1 MKKNIF
7 LASFLLICY
16 QVFGI
21 IYTPDFKNITIENG
35 LSNNTVR
42 CITKDADGFIW
53 FGTLDGLCRYDGT
66 SIKTYRQTNEDNG
79 NAPIYNSISA
89 LYSNYKGQLYVGT
102 QKGLCQYVRNKES
115 FLPISYREFG
125 SNKLTLIKT
134 EVIGIVEDRQHNLFV
149 ATLSQGLLKNNA
161 ATNTFEQIK
170 LIGNEHK
177 LFIRSIALADD
188 TSLYLFIDSY
198 GVCKYN
204 TTTNKLTLLSSE
216 IKSAICLKNIQDLLY
231 IGTNDGLYVLNLKT
245 NKLNI
250 FSKGDDLKGP
260 IQFLQK
266 DNNAVLWIG
275 TENKG
280 ITLLDLKTNIT
291 QHIPAGYSN
300 SMLPSEGVYSMYID
314 NWNSYWIGTMRG
326 GVEVWNSGKKDFF
339 SRRNM
344 SATSPAANFVTS
356 FVEISPGIFWL
367 GSDGAGIQQYNLNT
381 DAFEKNEVLTRINSI
396 AGKAVISMRKDKTGN
411 VWMATYGNGLVCYNL
426 NAKQISQ
433 YTRENSSLTSNR
445 IWSLYIDR
453 KDNLWIGAISDGS
466 NGGLFKFD
474 YTKKEVKHQSV
485 NVVNVTNITESKK
498 GKILLATYG
507 NIGVYDPVS
516 KKSEFF
522 SADMAIQNIYEDKKG
537 TIWIGTERNGILKFN
552 LETGKLT
559 PASDKLDYLK
569 KSIIMAIV
577 EDNYS
582 NLWISTTNG
591 LYRFHYPTEMLTTY
605 NKEDG
610 LQSQQFNH
618 SSVYKTQNDLLFF
631 GGIDGFSFFNP
642 KNISVKTENLPLH
655 IIDFYIHNKS
665 VFADRGIFSDV
676 IDMLSNKN
684 ITIKHKDAYF
694 RFDFTAISFNNPE
707 KIQYAYMLEGLDKGW
722 NYSGSNRSANYSGLS
737 QGDYIFKVKY
747 ATQPGQW
754 NTKLLEIKIHV
765 LPPFYL
771 TWWAFL
777 FYLAVISFIINKA
790 IQIQR
795 KQNKL
800 KQDLLLADLKE
811 EQVKQVQLMREQLF
825 TNISHELRTPLT
837 LIIPPIKDSLGSN
850 PYTPLDQN
858 ELQSVYNN
866 ANRLLLLIN
875 KLLLFRKNEMGKSQ
889 LRLTHSD
896 LIDFAGKIYEN
907 FAQIARKRNVVYV
920 FNVPT
925 EPIPFWFDIDKM
937 EIILY
942 NLLSNAFKFT
952 PEYGKIELEIRKES
966 ESTLV
971 VGVRDNG
978 CGISEAELGQIF
990 NLYHSSNKFSG
1001 IGIGLSLVKDYAE
1014 SLHGTL
1020 HIDAAPNKGSH
1031 FYINFDLNATYE
1043 KSEMITD
1050 KPKVYLPSKDMVE
1063 LVEIDTLLYLN
1074 QNKDES
1080 PDTLDSK
1087 LPKVLVV
1094 EDNTEILEYIKKI
1107 LTETKMY
1114 EILEAT
1120 NGKSAL
1126 KIARKTLPDII
1137 ISDVHMPEMNG
1148 LELCKAIKENTETNH
1163 IYFIIITADLLESTE
1178 NKGLAFGA
1186 DEYITKPFD
1195 KAKLLNKITT
1205 IFNYQQKIRKYFD
1218 NKITLGTPESDSEA
1232 STINT
1237 DFIDKCIT
1245 LVRENYRSDEFN
1257 TQVLAQQ
1264 INMSQSALYKKI
1276 KLCTGKSINEFIRTV
1291 KLSIATELITEG
1303 KLSITEIAYEVGI
1316 NDPKYF
1322 RECFKKQYGV
1332 TPSEYK
1338 NRTTEN

>member
-1 MKKNIF
+1 MKKHIF
-7 LASFLLICY
+7 LTSFLCVCY
-16 QVFGI
+16 QMFGI

-42 CITKDADGFIW
+42 CITKDANGFVW
-53 FGTLDGLCRYDGT
+53 FGTYDGLCRYDGL
-66 SIKTYRQTNEDNG
+66 SIKTYRRTSNSNED
-79 NAPIYNSISA
+79 APVHNSIST
-89 LYSNYKGQLYVGT
+89 LFSDSRNQLFVGTRKGLCLYVGS
-102 QKGLCQYVRNKES
+102 KET
-115 FLPISYREFG
+115 FLPLSYTEFG
-125 SNKLTLIKT
+125 SGKLKPCDAEVVGIVEDNRHNLFVSTLRQGLLKYNAAINSFEQVELINKAHNLTVNGITLVDDTDLYLSINNHGIYKYNIRNKKLTLIT
-134 EVIGIVEDRQHNLFV
+134 EKV
-149 ATLSQGLLKNNA
+149 
-161 ATNTFEQIK
+161 
-170 LIGNEHK
+170 
-177 LFIRSIALADD
+177 
-188 TSLYLFIDSY
+188 
-198 GVCKYN
+198 KY
-204 TTTNKLTLLSSE
+204 
-216 IKSAICLKNIQDLLY
+216 AICQKHINGLLY
-231 IGTNDGLYVLNLKT
+231 IGTNDGLYVYNLKT
-245 NKLNI
+245 NMLSI
-250 FSKGDDLKGP
+250 FSNSDDLKSP
-260 IQFLQK
+260 IQFLQEDK
-266 DNNAVLWIG
+266 NDVLWIG
-275 TENKG
+275 TESKG
-280 ITLLDLKTNIT
+280 ITLLDLKTNTT
-291 QHIPAGYSN
+291 QHIPAGYSK
-300 SMLPSEGVYSMYID
+300 SLLSSEGVYSMYID
-314 NWNSYWIGTMRG
+314 NKNSYWIGTMRG

-339 SRRNM
+339 SKRNM

-356 FVEISPGIFWL
+356 FAEISPGIFWL

-381 DAFEKNEVLTRINSI
+381 DAFEKNEALSRINSI
-396 AGKAVISMRKDKTGN
+396 AGKAVISMRKDKVGN
-411 VWMATYGNGLVCYNL
+411 VWLATYGKGLVCYNIHT
-426 NAKQISQ
+426 KQIEQ

-445 IWSLYIDR
+445 IWSLYIDN
-453 KDNLWIGAISDGS
+453 KDNLWIGAISG
-466 NGGLFKFD
+466 GGLFKFD
-474 YTKKEVKHQSV
+474 YTKKVVQRKSV
-485 NVVNVTNITESKK
+485 NEINVTNITESKK
-498 GKILLATYG
+498 GKLLFVTYE
-507 NIGVYDPVS
+507 NIGIYDPVS
-516 KKSEFF
+516 KKTKLF
-522 SADMAIQNIYEDKKG
+522 STDMVIQNIYEDKKG
-537 TIWIGTERNGILKFN
+537 TIWIGTERNGILKLN

-559 PASDKLDYLK
+559 PASDKLDYLNK
-569 KSIIMAIV
+569 TIIMAIV
-577 EDNYS
+577 EDDYS

-610 LQSQQFNH
+610 LQSQQFNY
-618 SSVYKTQNDLLFF
+618 SSVYKTQNNLLFF
-631 GGIDGFSFFNP
+631 GGINGFSFFNP
-642 KNISVKTENLPLH
+642 KDISVQTEDLPLH

-665 VFADRGIFSDV
+665 VFADREIFSDV
-676 IDMLSNKN
+676 IDMLSNKD
-684 ITIKHKDAYF
+684 ITIKYRDAYF
-694 RFDFTAISFNNPE
+694 RFDFTAIYFNNPE

-722 NYSGSNRSANYSGLS
+722 NYTGSNRSANYSGLS
-737 QGDYIFKVKY
+737 QGDYVFKVKY

-777 FYLAVISFIINKA
+777 FYFAVISFIINKA

-811 EQVKQVQLMREQLF
+811 EQVKQVQLMREQF
-825 TNISHELRTPLT
+825 FINISHELRTPLT
-837 LIIPPIKDSLGSN
+837 LIIPPIKDSLSSN

-889 LRLTHSD
+889 LRLSHSD
-896 LIDFAGKIYEN
+896 LVDFAGKIYEN
-907 FAQIARKRNVVYV
+907 FTQIARKRNVIYA
-920 FNVPT
+920 FNAPK
-925 EPIPFWFDIDKM
+925 EPILFWFDIDKM

-966 ESTLV
+966 ETTLV

-978 CGISEAELGQIF
+978 CGISEAELSLIF
-990 NLYHSSNKFSG
+990 NRYHSSNKFSG

-1020 HIDAAPNKGSH
+1020 HIEAAHNKGSH
-1031 FYINFDLNATYE
+1031 FYINFDLNASYE
-1043 KSEMITD
+1043 QSEMNTD

-1074 QNKDES
+1074 QNKDENA
-1080 PDTLDSK
+1080 DTLDSK

-1094 EDNTEILEYIKKI
+1094 EDNKEILEYIKKI

-1114 EILEAT
+1114 DILEAT

-1126 KIARKTLPDII
+1126 KIARKVLPDII

-1178 NKGLAFGA
+1178 NKGLIFGA

-1195 KAKLLNKITT
+1195 KSKLLNKITT
-1205 IFNYQQKIRKYFD
+1205 IFNYQQKLRKYFD
-1218 NKITLGTPESDSEA
+1218 NKIILGNPEANPEA

-1245 LVRENYRSDEFN
+1245 LVKENYRSDEFN
-1257 TQVLAQQ
+1257 TQILAQQ
-1264 INMSQSALYKKI
+1264 TNMSQSALYKKI

-1291 KLSIATELITEG
+1291 KLSIATELIMEG
-1303 KLSITEIAYEVGI
+1303 KLNITEIAYEVGI

-1338 NRTTEN
+1338 NKTTEN